1 MRCAKMSGWM
11 MVGRRHTS
19 SGGNDGKDD
28 GVGKIA
34 SGFEMNVGLVWVGID
49 NE

>member
-1 MRCAKMSGWM
+1 

-28 GVGKIA
+28 GVGKMA
-34 SGFEMNVGLVWVGID
+34 SGFWNVGLVWFGMGCLHR
-49 NE
+49 